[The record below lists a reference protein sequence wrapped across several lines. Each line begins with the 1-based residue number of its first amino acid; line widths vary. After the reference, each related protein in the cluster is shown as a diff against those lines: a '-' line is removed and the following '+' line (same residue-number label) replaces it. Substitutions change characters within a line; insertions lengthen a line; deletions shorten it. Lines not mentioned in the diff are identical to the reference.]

1 MRFLNLNKAAF
12 SGFLL
17 LLVVGCAA
25 VSVAPVTPEQ
35 AVKARAQA
43 RWDAL
48 VAGQFDKAFE
58 FITPSGRSTLP
69 FDVFRGRLSGTSWR
83 KASVTSATCEPE
95 VCDVTVTLDVDV
107 LPNLPQ
113 QIPISEK
120 WLLVDGKW
128 WFFYRG

>member
-1 MRFLNLNKAAF
+1 MRFLNLFKVAI
-12 SGFLL
+12 SGYLL
-17 LLVVGCAA
+17 LFAVGCAVVP
-25 VSVAPVTPEQ
+25 VSHLTPEQ

-48 VAGQFDKAFE
+48 VAGQLDKAFE

-69 FDVFRGRLSGTSWR
+69 FDVFRGRLSGASWL
-83 KASVTSATCEPE
+83 KASVTSATCEPD
-95 VCDVTVTLDVDV
+95 VCDVTVTLVVNV

-113 QIPISEK
+113 QIPISEQ

-128 WFFYRG
+128 WFVYRG

>member
-1 MRFLNLNKAAF
+1 MRFLNLSKVAICG
-12 SGFLL
+12 SLL
-17 LLVVGCAA
+17 LLAVGCA
-25 VSVAPVTPEQ
+25 VVPVVPLSPEQ

-48 VAGQFDKAFE
+48 VAGQIEKAFE

-95 VCDVTVTLDVDV
+95 VCDVNVTLEVDV

-113 QIPISEK
+113 PIPISEK
-120 WLLVDGKW
+120 WLLVDGQW
-128 WFFYRG
+128 WFVYRG